1 MLYLIGM
8 SKMPC
13 VIVPVCI
20 IEAKKALLWTTL
32 INKPILEQKL
42 MLYLFSILNQTL
54 EAVLGT
60 NQEKNEVL

>member
-13 VIVPVCI
+13 VIVPVCL

-60 NQEKNEVL
+60 N